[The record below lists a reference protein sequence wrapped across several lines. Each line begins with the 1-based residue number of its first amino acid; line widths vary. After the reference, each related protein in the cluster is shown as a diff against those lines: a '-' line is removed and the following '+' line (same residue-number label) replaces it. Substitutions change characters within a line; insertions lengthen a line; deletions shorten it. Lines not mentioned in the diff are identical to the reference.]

1 MTIIH
6 YLRYRPSAA
15 RPESAV
21 KPQRLED
28 VREWREAARG
38 TQHYG
43 RGVPFERRHVP
54 SRWKRNTPRPMST
67 PNTVPLF
74 GSNPVAL
81 IDAWVATNAKGKL
94 VRQQVELGRLGAEE
108 VEVQV
113 EHCGLC
119 HSDISVLNNEW
130 GLSQFPAILAL
141 QRYFVRAFDFALFF
155 RLFGLGFFRTRATV

>member
-1 MTIIH
+1 
-6 YLRYRPSAA
+6 
-15 RPESAV
+15 
-21 KPQRLED
+21 
-28 VREWREAARG
+28 
-38 TQHYG
+38 
-43 RGVPFERRHVP
+43 
-54 SRWKRNTPRPMST
+54 MST

-141 QRYFVRAFDFALFF
+141 QRYFAN
-155 RLFGLGFFRTRATV
+155 